1 MTTSMMFSFPYLIA
15 AMIGGACLGIA
26 LFYTRASRTARKRL
40 GFAFMH
46 AVFKAADDVVEA
58 AEDELLDR
66 VRKIETPSREYIEA
80 MGRLEKESAEIVR
93 NLPIEQLLV
102 SDEEMKVPSPD
113 LDRKLL
119 LGSAVRAMRETL
131 ESVRQKRAVQE
142 EKERDAA
149 ADAAIDGMPPEIQAM
164 LVTAARKARNAARR
178 NPR

>member
-26 LFYTRASRTARKRL
+26 LFYTRVSRTARKSL

-58 AEDELLDR
+58 AEDELIER
-66 VRKIETPSREYIEA
+66 TRKLEAPSKAYTEV
-80 MGRLEKESAEIVR
+80 MDRLEKEAAEIVR
-93 NLPIEQLLV
+93 HLPEDQFAV
-102 SDEEMKVPSPD
+102 TEEEMKVPSPE

-119 LGSAVRAMRETL
+119 LGSALRAMQGALTAIKKQRTEAEQNKVNAAVDSALDGMAPEVQALLVRAARE
-131 ESVRQKRAVQE
+131 
-142 EKERDAA
+142 
-149 ADAAIDGMPPEIQAM
+149 
-164 LVTAARKARNAARR
+164 ARSKAWR